1 MQLDVLILGPLEVR
15 ADGVPVPVGGA
26 RLRALLTRLA
36 VEAPRTVSI
45 PALIDALWALEPPDG
60 AANALQSLVSRL
72 RRTLGDPDT
81 VAGTPGGYRLAVQA
95 DAIDAHR
102 FEVLTRQARAAA
114 DPAAARQLL
123 REALALWR
131 GPALAEVADAGFAV
145 APAARLDEL
154 RLTALCDRLDAE
166 LHLGLHTEALPE
178 LEALAAEH
186 PLRENIAALLV
197 RALYA
202 AGRQADALAAYDR
215 VRTALA
221 DQLGVDPS
229 GHLAAAHLAVLRNDP
244 ALTPAP
250 APAFGTA
257 AAPSTAE
264 PQLSALPRRTNLRAR
279 LTSFVGRDEEV
290 ARIAKMLAASRLV
303 TLVGP
308 GGAGKTRLAGEAALH
323 LLEAS
328 EQDADVADGVWLVE
342 LAPVTDPAEVPQAI
356 LTALGQRETRVLR
369 TEAQSGP
376 ARDALTRV
384 AEGLAGQRLLIVLDN
399 CEHLVDAAARAAEHL
414 LQHLPGLRILATSRE
429 ALGIGGENLFP
440 VLSLAQ
446 PADQAD
452 LGTSAT
458 SAAPA
463 TPAAAEQALRFP
475 AVRLFADRAAAV
487 RPGFAVQADNVAD
500 VVKICRRL
508 DGLPLAIE
516 LAAARLRTLPLHAV
530 ASRLDDR
537 FRLLT
542 GGSRTAM
549 PRHQTLRAVVAWSW
563 ELLSEAERDLAER
576 LSVFG
581 GGITAESAAAVHPG
595 NAAATAATASA
606 AIRPGIPATGTAT
619 AADIDDLLFALVDKS
634 LLQPVET
641 GEACHSGREAAAAF
655 AGADTDAAPRYRM
668 LETLR
673 EYGIERLAE
682 AGTITDVRRAHA
694 RFFRD
699 LAEAAEPHLRRR
711 EQLVWLAR
719 LDAESDNILAALRF
733 AADSG
738 DADTAVRL
746 AASLA
751 WYWSIVGQ
759 TTEGR
764 AWLELALS
772 VPGDS
777 PAEAHAVVK
786 ILHALT
792 GLFSAQDWT
801 KLSDITEAL
810 ASVLDD
816 PGAAHD
822 NPLLAIA
829 ACTIPIITN
838 DLPGVYAA
846 VAKHQGHP
854 DPWVGGMLHLM
865 RGMAAENSGDRQMQR
880 ADLQQ
885 ARRRF
890 ALIGERWGLSA
901 TLSALAA
908 MAMADGQMHTAIAM
922 QDEALALLR
931 EINAADDAAQVQ
943 MMRAF
948 ALAGTGEMEQAKTLV
963 ASILES
969 GRRSR
974 SQPAMLMAYVGLAD
988 IARREGDV
996 AAAREYLRASRELT
1010 QEHWAGPP
1018 QLLAVREIS
1027 SALLHLAG
1035 CRPAAAD
1042 TADVPAAPDTAVADS
1057 NAAAGAAEAAD
1068 AARADVLEAYR
1079 LGTVAHDMPV
1089 FSRIAVVVACYAD
1102 AAGDPGAAARVLGAA
1117 VALRGGTDLSDPD
1130 RADVTVSVQE
1140 QLGKERFDAEFAAGR
1155 ALGREQALAFLA
1167 AYLGIDTD
1175 TDTDTDADGEQARPV
1190 RRAV

>member
-1 MQLDVLILGPLEVR
+1 VQLDVSILGPLEVR

-36 VEAPRTVSI
+36 VDAPHTVSI
-45 PALIDALWALEPPDG
+45 SALIDALWGLQPPEG

-72 RRTLGDPDT
+72 RRSLGDAAAVVG
-81 VAGTPGGYRLAVQA
+81 VAGGYRLAA
-95 DAIDAHR
+95 DAEAIDAHR
-102 FEVLTRQARAAA
+102 FEALARQARTAA

-166 LHLGLHTEALPE
+166 LRLGLHTEALPE

-244 ALTPAP
+244 ALTPTPAP
-250 APAFGTA
+250 APATAFA
-257 AAPSTAE
+257 AAAAAAAAAATPSLAE
-264 PQLSALPRRTNLRAR
+264 SQPPQRRTNLRAR
-279 LTSFVGRDEEV
+279 LTSFVGRGEEV

-308 GGAGKTRLAGEAALH
+308 GGAGKTRLAGEAALQ
-323 LLEAS
+323 LLDTAD
-328 EQDADVADGVWLVE
+328 QDTDVADGVWLVE
-342 LAPVTDPAEVPQAI
+342 LAPVTDPFEVPQAI

-369 TEAQSGP
+369 TEAQTGP

-384 AEGLAGQRLLIVLDN
+384 AEGLAGQHLVIVLDN
-399 CEHLVDAAARAAEHL
+399 CEHLIDAAAHAAEYL
-414 LQHLPGLRILATSRE
+414 LQRLPGLRILATSRE

-440 VLSLAQ
+440 VLPLAQ
-446 PADQAD
+446 PAGPGGPD
-452 LGTSAT
+452 T
-458 SAAPA
+458 PA
-463 TPAAAEQALRFP
+463 TTPATAATAEQALTFG

-487 RPGFAVQADNVAD
+487 RPGFAVEAGNVAD
-500 VVKICRRL
+500 VVLICRRL

-581 GGITAESAAAVHPG
+581 GGITAESAAAV
-595 NAAATAATASA
+595 TTV
-606 AIRPGIPATGTAT
+606 T

-634 LLQPVET
+634 LLQPVESAD
-641 GEACHSGREAAAAF
+641 ACHSGRDAAAAY
-655 AGADTDAAPRYRM
+655 AGADTDALPRYRM

-673 EYGIERLAE
+673 EYGIERLGQ

-719 LDAESDNILAALRF
+719 LDAEGDNILAALRF

-738 DADTAVRL
+738 DADTAIRL

-759 TTEGR
+759 STEGR

-786 ILHALT
+786 ILYALT

-801 KLSDITEAL
+801 NLSEISDAL
-810 ASVLDD
+810 ASVAQDS
-816 PGAAHD
+816 GAAHD

-829 ACTIPIITN
+829 ACTIPIITD

-846 VAKHQGHP
+846 VAAHQQHP

-865 RGMAAENSGDRQMQR
+865 RGMAAENSGDQQRQR
-880 ADLQQ
+880 ADLQE

-908 MAMADGQMHTAIAM
+908 MAMADGQMHTAIGM

-948 ALAGTGEMEQAKTLV
+948 ALAGTGEMEQAKTLLATV
-963 ASILES
+963 LES

-988 IARREGDV
+988 IARREGDM
-996 AAAREYLRASRELT
+996 AAAREYLHASHELT
-1010 QEHWAGPP
+1010 LEHWAGPP
-1018 QLLAVREIS
+1018 QLLAAREIS
-1027 SALLHLAG
+1027 SALLHLAEG
-1035 CRPAAAD
+1035 LPDAAAS
-1042 TADVPAAPDTAVADS
+1042 AASAASAVDAV
-1057 NAAAGAAEAAD
+1057 D
-1068 AARADVLEAYR
+1068 AARAKVIEAYR

-1089 FSRIAVVVACYAD
+1089 LSRIAVVVACYAD
-1102 AAGDPGAAARVLGAA
+1102 AVGDPATAARALGTA
-1117 VALRGGTDLSDPD
+1117 VALRGGEDLSDPD
-1130 RADVTVSVQE
+1130 RADVTVSVQR
-1140 QLGKERFDAEFAAGR
+1140 QLGQQAFDTAFAAGR
-1155 ALGREQALAFLA
+1155 AHSRAEGLAFMA
-1167 AYLGIDTD
+1167 GYLGIDTD
-1175 TDTDTDADGEQARPV
+1175 SEQRRPV